1 LAAMQRKLEFLYR
14 VALVAL
20 VALLL
25 WSVWASAQTNT
36 VTNVPAGAA
45 VTNALAPATS
55 TNALA
60 ASSSATNHLQW
71 VTFRLDRVELLQFRL
86 LGIPLWQ
93 YLSSLIYIFLAF
105 YLSRLADWVIR
116 HQIKR
121 LAARTKTNFDDLL
134 VELLRG
140 PIRVVSFVLLLH
152 IGLSV
157 YSWPEWLEVFLSKG
171 LKIIVAISITY
182 VLLKLVDL
190 ALGLWRQKTVSA
202 EDKLFDDQLF
212 PVIRKSL
219 KLFIMI
225 VATLVTA
232 QNLDFNITALL
243 ASLSV
248 GGLALGL
255 AAQDTVA
262 NLFGAVS
269 IFLDKPFRV
278 GDRIQLDPGVDGA
291 VETIGLRSTRVRNLD
306 GHLVTIPNKTMG
318 NAIITNIAARPNIK
332 TMMEFGLTY
341 STPAERVRA
350 AAKLLEEIYRAHP
363 MTQDLIVSFH
373 KFAES
378 SLNILVVHWWNS
390 TDYKQYLA
398 GMQELNLEIKRRFDA
413 EGFDFAFPSR
423 TVYHKHE
430 TVPPAAAGEDES

>member
-1 LAAMQRKLEFLYR
+1 MQRKFESLYR
-14 VALVAL
+14 LALVAL
-20 VALLL
+20 VVLLL

-36 VTNVPAGAA
+36 ATVPDGAL
-45 VTNALAPATS
+45 VTNAATQV
-55 TNALA
+55 TGTGALS
-60 ASSSATNHLQW
+60 ASSDARNHPQW
-71 VTFRLDRVELLQFRL
+71 VTFRLERVDLLQFRL
-86 LGIPLWQ
+86 LGIPIWQ
-93 YLSSLIYIFLAF
+93 YLSSLVYIFLAF
-105 YLSRLADWVIR
+105 YLSRLADWVFR

-121 LAARTKTNFDDLL
+121 LTARTKTSLDDLL

-140 PIRVVSFVLLLH
+140 PIRIVSFVILLH

-157 YSWPEWLEVFLSKG
+157 YSWPPWLEVFLSKG
-171 LKIIVAISITY
+171 LKIVVAVSITY
-182 VLLKLVDL
+182 VVLKLVDV
-190 ALGLWRQKTVSA
+190 ALGMWRQKSVVE

-212 PVIRKSL
+212 PVIRRSI
-219 KLFIMI
+219 KLFIVV
-225 VATLVTA
+225 VAVLVTA

-255 AAQDTVA
+255 AAQDTIA

-269 IFLDKPFRV
+269 VFLDKPFRI
-278 GDRIQLDPGVDGA
+278 GDRIQLDPGVDGT

-318 NAIITNIAARPNIK
+318 NAIITNVAARPSIK
-332 TMMEFGLTY
+332 TTIEFGLTY
-341 STPAERVRA
+341 STSAERVRVA
-350 AAKLLEEIYRAHP
+350 TKLLEEIYRAHP

-390 TDYKQYLA
+390 TDHRQYLA

-430 TVPPAAAGEDES
+430 TLPPADAAADES

>member
-1 LAAMQRKLEFLYR
+1 MQRKLESLYKLT
-14 VALVAL
+14 LVAL
-20 VALLL
+20 VVLLL
-25 WSVWASAQTNT
+25 WSVWASAQTTAPTNAPVALT
-36 VTNVPAGAA
+36 ATNAPAQAGVTNQPA
-45 VTNALAPATS
+45 VTVPEKEQ
-55 TNALA
+55 
-60 ASSSATNHLQW
+60 LQW
-71 VTFRLDRVELLQFRL
+71 VTFRLDRVDLLQRKII
-86 LGIPLWQ
+86 GIPLWQ

-121 LAARTKTNFDDLL
+121 LAARTRTNFDDLL

-140 PIRVVSFVLLLH
+140 PIRIVVFVILLH
-152 IGLSV
+152 VGLRV
-157 YSWPEWLEVFLSKG
+157 YSWPPWLEEFLSKG
-171 LKIIVAISITY
+171 LKLVVAASITY
-182 VLLKLVDL
+182 VVLKLVDL
-190 ALGLWRQKTVSA
+190 ALGVWRDKNTAAQ
-202 EDKLFDDQLF
+202 DKLFDDQLY

-219 KLFIMI
+219 KLFVVV
-225 VATLVTA
+225 VAVLVTA

-269 IFLDKPFRV
+269 VFLDKPFRV
-278 GDRIQLDPGVDGA
+278 GDRIRILPDVDGT

-318 NAIITNIAARPNIK
+318 NAIITNVAARPNIK
-332 TMMEFGLTY
+332 TTMEFGLTY
-341 STPAERVRA
+341 GTPADRVRD
-350 AAKLLEEIYRAHP
+350 AAKLLEDIYRAHP
-363 MTQDLIVSFH
+363 MTQDLLVSFH

-378 SLNILVVHWWNS
+378 SLNILVVHWWNG

-430 TVPPAAAGEDES
+430 TVAPPGEGEEE